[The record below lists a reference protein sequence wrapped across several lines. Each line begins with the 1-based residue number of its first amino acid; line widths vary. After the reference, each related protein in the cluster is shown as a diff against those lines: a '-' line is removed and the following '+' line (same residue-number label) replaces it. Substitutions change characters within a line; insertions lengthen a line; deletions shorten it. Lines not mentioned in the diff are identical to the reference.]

1 MGAGLK
7 AIEVLLVTPRVAELH
22 AQALAEGA
30 TELAAPAR
38 EDSGRLASR
47 LRWADGVLVALQS
60 PAP

>member
-1 MGAGLK
+1 ME
-7 AIEVLLVTPRVAELH
+7 AIEVLLVTPHVTELH

-60 PAP
+60 PMLEP